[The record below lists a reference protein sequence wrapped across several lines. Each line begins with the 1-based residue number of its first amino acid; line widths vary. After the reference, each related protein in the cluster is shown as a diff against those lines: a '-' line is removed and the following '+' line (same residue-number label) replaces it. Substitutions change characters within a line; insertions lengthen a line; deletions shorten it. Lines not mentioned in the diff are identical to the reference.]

1 MKTLLKMMHQDWQ
14 RLKDEEPDSAPV
26 SSDQGPNEQP
36 EAGSAG
42 EEMTRASEAPQTD
55 LVLKTSSTSTDGR
68 AFEGNDV
75 AGAADRRLSS
85 NGDGKSSAV
94 ATSHGRHLDTN
105 GKSGKNDEELSREKA
120 SAGLDGMD
128 ETRPPSIMNGEA
140 SNRHGDDETTDSTT
154 EEAAKV
160 VYGAQSFGV

>member
-1 MKTLLKMMHQDWQ
+1 MKTLLKMMQQDWQ

-85 NGDGKSSAV
+85 KW
-94 ATSHGRHLDTN
+94 
-105 GKSGKNDEELSREKA
+105 
-120 SAGLDGMD
+120 
-128 ETRPPSIMNGEA
+128 
-140 SNRHGDDETTDSTT
+140 
-154 EEAAKV
+154 
-160 VYGAQSFGV
+160 

>member
-1 MKTLLKMMHQDWQ
+1 MLPE
-14 RLKDEEPDSAPV
+14 RLIE
-26 SSDQGPNEQP
+26 
-36 EAGSAG
+36 
-42 EEMTRASEAPQTD
+42 
-55 LVLKTSSTSTDGR
+55 
-68 AFEGNDV
+68 
-75 AGAADRRLSS
+75 RLSS

-94 ATSHGRHLDTN
+94 ATSHGEYLDTN

-154 EEAAKV
+154 EEAVKV
-160 VYGAQSFGV
+160 VYGAQNFGV